1 MTKNK
6 TVNHLKKLVTS
17 LLEAPENKVIVE
29 SILNEIHTHFK
40 EITKITGFDIKI
52 EHLAAVPTAKGKAL
66 GLNHAAQCLL
76 DYKRTVKF
84 LQGVFLAIKEK
95 QKLQP
100 GKTITFFYAGC
111 GPYAPFVTLIAP
123 FFSAEEVQFTLL
135 EINKNSLEAAKKLIN
150 YLELN
155 NHIKEYYLADAVTFV
170 VPNATKFDILFSE
183 TLDALLYRECY
194 VPILFNLLPQFSN
207 NVTLIP
213 ENVILNLKLIYNSD
227 VKESDKEQ
235 NIDTILDVRKTISA
249 HKKEENTPLQLPDK
263 KVDLTSLSINQNAS
277 FLIETQVLVY
287 KNIWLNRNES
297 SLTLPLEIKLDYP
310 ISKSQIIFTYYMDP
324 EIELKCKLV

>member
-17 LLEAPENKVIVE
+17 LLEAPENKVKVE

-155 NHIKEYYLADAVTFV
+155 NHIKDYYLADAVTFV

-249 HKKEENTPLQLPDK
+249 HKKEENTPLHLPDK

-277 FLIETQVLVY
+277 FLLETQVLVY

-310 ISKSQIIFTYYMDP
+310 ISKSQIIFTYNMGP